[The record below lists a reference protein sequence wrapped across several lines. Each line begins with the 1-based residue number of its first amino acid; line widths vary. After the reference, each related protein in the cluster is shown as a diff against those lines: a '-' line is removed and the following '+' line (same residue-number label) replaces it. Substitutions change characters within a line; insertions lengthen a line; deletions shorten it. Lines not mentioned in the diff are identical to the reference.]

1 MRFLPFL
8 LIVLLFI
15 VINIFLA
22 ATIYRSI
29 HIVPSYS
36 ISMSKYQYPEFD
48 PKRSLI
54 LPGSLVILIDNSAT
68 IFNLYNDRPIPDLYG
83 FLSNI
88 LLALSIASLTGAIL
102 LLTREGYMHASI
114 ILLLISSILF
124 GLSVYFRA
132 PVYPKDIACYK
143 ITLEGEVS
151 LVCHQYLNV
160 TDNTA
165 YLRRVYDNATEN
177 ITVDNII
184 AKVVYVVPPPT
195 GTLLVMYR
203 AAVDFIYTLYVL
215 ITQGHIPLGYKIEYI
230 AVG

>member
-1 MRFLPFL
+1 MKFSSFLI
-8 LIVLLFI
+8 IVLLFI
-15 VINIFLA
+15 IINLFLA

-68 IFNLYNDRPIPDLYG
+68 LFNLYNERPIPDFYG

-88 LLALSIASLTGAIL
+88 LLALSITSLASAIV
-102 LLTREGYMHASI
+102 LLTRENYMYLSI
-114 ILLLISSILF
+114 ILLLTSSILF
-124 GLSVYFRA
+124 GLNVYFKA
-132 PVYPKDIACYK
+132 PVYPKDVACYK
-143 ITLEGEVS
+143 IALGNDIS

-160 TDNTA
+160 TGNTV
-165 YLRRVYDNATEN
+165 YFKRVYDNAIESVA
-177 ITVDNII
+177 VDNVV
-184 AKVVYVVPPPT
+184 AKVVYVIPSPA
-195 GTLLVMYR
+195 GTLLVIYR
-203 AAVDFIYTLYVL
+203 ATIDFIYTLYIL